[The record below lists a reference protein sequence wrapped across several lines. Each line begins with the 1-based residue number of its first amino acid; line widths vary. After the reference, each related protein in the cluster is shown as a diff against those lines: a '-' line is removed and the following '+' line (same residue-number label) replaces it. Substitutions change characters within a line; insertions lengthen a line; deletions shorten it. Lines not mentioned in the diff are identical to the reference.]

1 MNKKISKELFMSI
14 CGKKYSNRH
23 GKKLDQRILPVL
35 YAFIEKTIH
44 FDENGKIEE
53 GIDIDKLLD
62 EFDNNM

>member
-1 MNKKISKELFMSI
+1 MSI

-23 GKKLDQRILPVL
+23 GKKLDQRILPEL